1 MKSKKKKEHRLV
13 KGVLRALEYSAITKL
28 SGYLIDYALGLA
40 DSKFIY
46 HLDLQHTDTEGAIA
60 EMFGKGVAETVRA
73 GSGEIE
79 YMTHDYI
86 EFIPVRNDNMTRYI
100 NFTRY
105 NGTIIGVYI
114 DKANTTSDGNITH
127 YKRNELFCLN
137 TKTDIA
143 NIKAF
148 ATELFRI
155 RRRQNKEERI
165 DNCSTI
171 IFKGMGSNIWLETKL
186 RTFDDVFIPTA
197 DKEKIITHINAFV
210 KNRDWYI
217 KNSIPHHLGIM
228 LYGEP
233 GSGKSSIAQ
242 AIVDSIDNVSD
253 FVIVEG
259 NNIKYID
266 NIFQQMIPQ
275 HAYDGDTYRV
285 ILFEDVDTGLSD
297 INRDKI
303 QPESLVPKLENV
315 LESKATDLAGIL
327 NFLDGI
333 RSPTN
338 CIFIFTTNHIENI
351 DKAILRPGRCDLTIE
366 IKHVCVETLLEFLN
380 FHFPEEDI
388 KLPKTYKVKDGITFA
403 ELQNHIAIGETADDI
418 IKFCK
423 RGKS

>member
-28 SGYLIDYALGLA
+28 SGYLIDYAIGLA

-86 EFIPVRNDNMTRYI
+86 EFIPVRHDNMTRYI

-114 DKANTTSDGNITH
+114 DKANTTSDGNIGH

-186 RTFDDVFIPTA
+186 RTFDDVFVPNA

-210 KNRDWYI
+210 NNRDWYI
-217 KNSIPHHLGIM
+217 KNSIPHHFGIM

-242 AIVDSIDNVSD
+242 AIVDSVDNVSD

-266 NIFQQMIPQ
+266 SIFQQMIPQ